1 MEIAVLALGCFWG
14 PEIKFSKIDGI
25 IKTEV
30 GYCGGNSSITTYKE
44 VCTGNTNHAEV
55 VKLDFDEKII
65 TYEKILKIF
74 FQIHDPTTLNSQG
87 PDFGTQYR
95 SEIFYLNDNQ
105 KMIAEKV
112 LNEVNERLSGKVVTK
127 ISLLKNYCPAEEYH
141 QKYLESLHIPG
152 AIFFDIDENSRKDTA
167 LPHMLVDQMSWDKIV
182 SNMGIKKN
190 DEIVIYDNS
199 DVISSCRGWFNFI
212 YYGHDPKLINVLNG
226 GLRKWLKEKKKVTDE
241 ISNIDKSDYK
251 GSERKDLVKS
261 KQAIDQNID
270 EKIFTLIDA
279 RSRERFEGKIPEP
292 RKGLRSGCIK
302 NSFCIPFND
311 CLNDD
316 KTFKNKDQLK
326 KIFKTSIENLEQ
338 KKIVFSCG
346 SGVTACVLAL
356 AYSLINDKY
365 LPCIYDGS
373 WAEYGLI

>member
-105 KMIAEKV
+105 KIIAEKV

-127 ISLLKNYCPAEEYH
+127 ISLLKNYSPAEEYH
-141 QKYLESLHIPG
+141 QKYLEK
-152 AIFFDIDENSRKDTA
+152 R
-167 LPHMLVDQMSWDKIV
+167 
-182 SNMGIKKN
+182 
-190 DEIVIYDNS
+190 
-199 DVISSCRGWFNFI
+199 
-212 YYGHDPKLINVLNG
+212 
-226 GLRKWLKEKKKVTDE
+226 
-241 ISNIDKSDYK
+241 
-251 GSERKDLVKS
+251 
-261 KQAIDQNID
+261 
-270 EKIFTLIDA
+270 
-279 RSRERFEGKIPEP
+279 
-292 RKGLRSGCIK
+292 
-302 NSFCIPFND
+302 
-311 CLNDD
+311 
-316 KTFKNKDQLK
+316 
-326 KIFKTSIENLEQ
+326 
-338 KKIVFSCG
+338 
-346 SGVTACVLAL
+346 
-356 AYSLINDKY
+356 
-365 LPCIYDGS
+365 
-373 WAEYGLI
+373 